1 MVTTWGYNLK
11 KGVNNSVSYS
21 DSTPGIQYAYNYL
34 NQLTQV
40 TDASGSRV
48 LTYTPC
54 NEPDTDSITIGG
66 SSYQLQEHYDTYGRS
81 SGYTLKQGTDVLQE
95 ASQGYEADGRLASAG
110 IRHGGTEQSFAYG
123 YLAGSSLLSSLAMPD
138 GIVRELAYEQRR
150 NLITGIDCRLGETVL
165 VSRSQGYDALGR
177 PVTAPSSVERN
188 PPAATASATTA
199 ETNSPLPPWAP
210 PPTATATTT
219 SATARRHGNRPEN
232 SPTRPTGSTST
243 PALKKAG
250 KRLLC
255 RRTTPR
261 ATRPSSRRQRAC
273 GPWSTT
279 RPTAR

>member
-81 SGYTLKQGTDVLQE
+81 SGYTLKQGTGVLQE

-110 IRHGGTEQSFAYG
+110 IRHGGTEQRFAYG

-138 GIVRELAYEQRR
+138 GIIRELAYEQRR
-150 NLITGIDCRLGETVL
+150 NLVTAINCRLGETVF
-165 VSRSQGYDALGR
+165 VSRTQSCDALGR
-177 PVTAPSSVERN
+177 PVTRTQQRGTEPARSDSFSYNGRN
-188 PPAATASATTA
+188 ELTAATLGADPYGYSYDNIA
-199 ETNSPLPPWAP
+199 NRKP
-210 PPTATATTT
+210 
-219 SATARRHGNRPEN
+219 AREPG
-232 SPTRPTGSTST
+232 
-243 PALKKAG
+243 
-250 KRLLC
+250 
-255 RRTTPR
+255 RRTR
-261 ATRPSSRRQRAC
+261 LRGQRAQ
-273 GPWSTT
+273 PVH
-279 RPTAR
+279 RH

>member
-21 DSTPGIQYAYNYL
+21 DSTPGIQYAYNHL

-150 NLITGIDCRLGETVL
+150 NLVTAINCRLGKPC
-165 VSRSQGYDALGR
+165 SSPGPRAAMPWDARS
-177 PVTAPSSVERN
+177 PAPSSVERN

-199 ETNSPLPPWAP
+199 ETNSPPPPWAP
-210 PPTATATTT
+210 PLRLQLRQHRQPQD
-219 SATARRHGNRPEN
+219 G
-232 SPTRPTGSTST
+232 TGT
-243 PALKKAG
+243 G
-250 KRLLC
+250 
-255 RRTTPR
+255 RRTR
-261 ATRPSSRRQRAC
+261 LRGQRAQ
-273 GPWSTT
+273 PVH
-279 RPTAR
+279 RH